1 MQRLTIIKNLI
12 GCLLLALFLGGQPA
26 LSEEISPAPV
36 MDPAPEAIAPE
47 VEPAES
53 SDILQKYLTV
63 LPHAVQSLDLQ
74 PGVLKMVVT
83 SEAGHTT
90 LRCGDR
96 IQTYTCA
103 PGRAI
108 AIERD
113 ASEALMEFRAQN
125 DSDQPVR
132 LKLRIEQLVSSPAV

>member
-12 GCLLLALFLGGQPA
+12 GCLLLALALGGQPA

-36 MDPAPEAIAPE
+36 ADPAPEAIAPE
-47 VEPAES
+47 PAES
-53 SDILQKYLTV
+53 SDPLQKYLTV
-63 LPHAVQSLDLQ
+63 LPHAVQTLDLQ
-74 PGVLKMVVT
+74 PGVVKMVVT

-113 ASEALMEFRAQN
+113 PSEAMMEFRAQN

-132 LKLRIEQLVSSPAV
+132 LKLRIEQLLSSPAV